1 MRTMY
6 FPMWRARFNS
16 VSDFWSCAYVEIEKP
31 AESPG
36 HKCRHELP
44 EIIVTNS
51 ERIRLDDSAAKTP
64 VYCLCTQFRIV
75 RFFQTA
81 CLQVGVRLRGSGA
94 TRFRTTAGSMTQMHA
109 QTNSKVAL
117 LRRAAEFWPE
127 LFIITS
133 VAGFAYIVINATR

>member
-16 VSDFWSCAYVEIEKP
+16 VSDFRGVPMLRLRNQQSRQAEK
-31 AESPG
+31 G
-36 HKCRHELP
+36 RHEVP
-44 EIIVTNS
+44 EIVVTIS

-64 VYCLCTQFRIV
+64 VYRLCTQFRIV

-81 CLQVGVRLRGSGA
+81 SLQVGVRLPGSGA
-94 TRFRTTAGSMTQMHA
+94 TWFRTTSHCANAGRGRLT
-109 QTNSKVAL
+109 VAL

-133 VAGFAYIVINATR
+133 VAGFAYIVMNATR